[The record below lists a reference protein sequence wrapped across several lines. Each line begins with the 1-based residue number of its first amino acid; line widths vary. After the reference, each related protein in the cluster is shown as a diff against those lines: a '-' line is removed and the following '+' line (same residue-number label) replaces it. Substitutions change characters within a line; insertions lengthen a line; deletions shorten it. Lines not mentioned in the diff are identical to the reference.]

1 MATNKKLL
9 KGLITLA
16 IGLMLSGAVAV
27 WQGFSLSIPAALMAR
42 TLSDGFF
49 VAGLLFTGLGALV
62 WVSTTGFFDI
72 FTYAGKSLLVLF
84 SPMKQP
90 EKLKK
95 FYEYKAD
102 KDEKRKKAD
111 FTLLIVGAAYL
122 LLSFAFLGGY
132 YAMMGA

>member
-1 MATNKKLL
+1 MKKNLL
-9 KGLITLA
+9 KYGIPALI
-16 IGLMLSGAVAV
+16 GAVIALTV
-27 WQGFSLSIPAALMAR
+27 AMNQGLGGVGSAWSLRA
-42 TLSDGFF
+42 LSDGCF
-49 VAGLLFTGLGALV
+49 VTTVLMGGMGALV

>member
-1 MATNKKLL
+1 MKKNLL
-9 KGLITLA
+9 KYGIPALIGAAITLTVA
-16 IGLMLSGAVAV
+16 MGQGLGGVGSA
-27 WQGFSLSIPAALMAR
+27 WSLRA
-42 TLSDGFF
+42 LSDGCF
-49 VAGLLFTGLGALV
+49 VTTVLMGGMGALV

>member
-1 MATNKKLL
+1 MKKKLL
-9 KGLITLA
+9 KYGIPALIGAAITLTVA
-16 IGLMLSGAVAV
+16 MGQGLGGVGSA
-27 WQGFSLSIPAALMAR
+27 WSLRA
-42 TLSDGFF
+42 LSDGCF
-49 VAGLLFTGLGALV
+49 VTTVLMGGMGALV

>member
-1 MATNKKLL
+1 MKKNLL
-9 KGLITLA
+9 KYGIPALIGAAITLTVA
-16 IGLMLSGAVAV
+16 MGQGLGGVGSA
-27 WQGFSLSIPAALMAR
+27 WSLR
-42 TLSDGFF
+42 VLSDGCF
-49 VAGLLFTGLGALV
+49 VTAVLMVGMGALV

-122 LLSFAFLGGY
+122 LLSFVFLGGY

>member
-1 MATNKKLL
+1 MKKNLL
-9 KGLITLA
+9 KYGIPALIGAA
-16 IGLMLSGAVAV
+16 ITIAVAMS
-27 WQGFSLSIPAALMAR
+27 QGLGQVGAAMAMKA
-42 TLSDGFF
+42 LSDGCF
-49 VAGLLFTGLGALV
+49 VTTVLMGGMGALV

-111 FTLLIVGAAYL
+111 FTLLIVGVAYL

-132 YAMMGA
+132 YAVMGA

>member
-1 MATNKKLL
+1 MKKKLL
-9 KGLITLA
+9 KYGVPALIGAA
-16 IGLMLSGAVAV
+16 IALGVAV
-27 WQGFSLSIPAALMAR
+27 SQGLGGVGSAWSLR
-42 TLSDGFF
+42 TLSDGCF
-49 VAGLLFTGLGALV
+49 VTFILMGGLGALV

-95 FYEYKAD
+95 FYEYKLD
-102 KDEKRKKAD
+102 KEEKRKKAD
-111 FTLLIVGAAYL
+111 FTLLIVGVAYL

-132 YAMMGA
+132 YAMLGA

>member
-1 MATNKKLL
+1 MKKNLL
-9 KGLITLA
+9 KYGIPALIGAA
-16 IGLMLSGAVAV
+16 ITIAVAMG
-27 WQGFSLSIPAALMAR
+27 QGLGQVGAAMAMR
-42 TLSDGFF
+42 ALSDGCF
-49 VAGLLFTGLGALV
+49 VTTVLMGGMGALV

-111 FTLLIVGAAYL
+111 FTLLIVGVGYL

>member
-1 MATNKKLL
+1 MKKKLL
-9 KGLITLA
+9 KYGIPFLI
-16 IGLMLSGAVAV
+16 GAVITVSVAMG
-27 WQGFSLSIPAALMAR
+27 QGLGSVGAAMAMR
-42 TLSDGFF
+42 TLSDGCF
-49 VAGLLFTGLGALV
+49 VTTILLGGMGIRV

-95 FYEYKAD
+95 FYEYKVD

-111 FTLLIVGAAYL
+111 FTLLIVGAMYL
-122 LLSFAFLGGY
+122 LLSFAFLGLY
-132 YAMMGA
+132 YRLY

>member
-1 MATNKKLL
+1 MKKNLL
-9 KGLITLA
+9 KYGIPALIGAA
-16 IGLMLSGAVAV
+16 ITIAVAMG
-27 WQGFSLSIPAALMAR
+27 QGLGGVGSAWSLRA
-42 TLSDGFF
+42 LSDGCF
-49 VAGLLFTGLGALV
+49 VTTVLMGGMGALV

-111 FTLLIVGAAYL
+111 FTLLIVGVAYL

>member
-1 MATNKKLL
+1 MKKNLL
-9 KGLITLA
+9 KYGIPALIGAA
-16 IGLMLSGAVAV
+16 ITIAVAMG
-27 WQGFSLSIPAALMAR
+27 QGLGGVGSAWSLRA
-42 TLSDGFF
+42 LSDGCF
-49 VAGLLFTGLGALV
+49 VTTVLMGGMGALV

>member
-1 MATNKKLL
+1 MKKNLL
-9 KGLITLA
+9 KYGIPALIGAA
-16 IGLMLSGAVAV
+16 ITIAVAMG
-27 WQGFSLSIPAALMAR
+27 QGLGGVGSAWSLRA
-42 TLSDGFF
+42 LSDGCF
-49 VAGLLFTGLGALV
+49 VTTVLMGGMGALV

-111 FTLLIVGAAYL
+111 FTLLIVGIGYL
-122 LLSFAFLGGY
+122 LLSFAFLGCY

>member
-1 MATNKKLL
+1 MKQKLL
-9 KGLITLA
+9 KFGVPFLI
-16 IGLMLSGAVAV
+16 GAVIALAV
-27 WQGFSLSIPAALMAR
+27 AWGQGLGGTGSAWSLRA
-42 TLSDGFF
+42 LSDGCF
-49 VAGLLFTGLGALV
+49 VTTILMGGMGV
-62 WVSTTGFFDI
+62 MMWVSTTGFFDI
-72 FTYAGKSLLVLF
+72 FSYAGKSLLVLF
-84 SPMKQP
+84 SPLKQP

-111 FTLLIVGAAYL
+111 YTLLIVGAAYL

>member
-1 MATNKKLL
+1 MKKNLL
-9 KGLITLA
+9 KYGIPALIGAAITLTVA
-16 IGLMLSGAVAV
+16 MGQGLGGVGSA
-27 WQGFSLSIPAALMAR
+27 WSLRA
-42 TLSDGFF
+42 LSDGCF
-49 VAGLLFTGLGALV
+49 VTTVLMGGMGALV

-122 LLSFAFLGGY
+122 LLSFVFLGGY

>member
-1 MATNKKLL
+1 MKKKLL
-9 KGLITLA
+9 KYG
-16 IGLMLSGAVAV
+16 
-27 WQGFSLSIPAALMAR
+27 IPALIGAAIALTVAMGQGLGGVGSAWSLR
-42 TLSDGFF
+42 ALSDGCF
-49 VAGLLFTGLGALV
+49 VTTILLGGMGVLV

-111 FTLLIVGAAYL
+111 FTLIIVGGAYL
-122 LLSFAFLGGY
+122 LLSLAFLGGY

>member
-1 MATNKKLL
+1 MKKTLL
-9 KGLITLA
+9 KFGVPFLIGAA
-16 IGLMLSGAVAV
+16 IALAVA
-27 WQGFSLSIPAALMAR
+27 WGQGLGGLGSAWSLRA
-42 TLSDGFF
+42 LSDGCF
-49 VAGLLFTGLGALV
+49 VTTILMGGMGV
-62 WVSTTGFFDI
+62 MMWVSTTGFFDI
-72 FTYAGKSLLVLF
+72 FSYAGKSLLVLF
-84 SPMKQP
+84 SPLKQP

-111 FTLLIVGAAYL
+111 YTLLIVGAAFL

>member
-1 MATNKKLL
+1 MKKNLL
-9 KGLITLA
+9 KYGIPALIGAAITLTVA
-16 IGLMLSGAVAV
+16 MGQGLGGVGSA
-27 WQGFSLSIPAALMAR
+27 WSLRA
-42 TLSDGFF
+42 LSDGCF
-49 VAGLLFTGLGALV
+49 VTTVLMGGMGALV

-111 FTLLIVGAAYL
+111 FTLLIVGIGYL
-122 LLSFAFLGGY
+122 LLSFAFLGCY

>member
-1 MATNKKLL
+1 MKKNLL
-9 KGLITLA
+9 KYGIPALIGAAITLTVA
-16 IGLMLSGAVAV
+16 MGQGLGGVGSA
-27 WQGFSLSIPAALMAR
+27 WSLRA
-42 TLSDGFF
+42 LSDGCF
-49 VAGLLFTGLGALV
+49 VTTVLMGGLGVLV

>member
-1 MATNKKLL
+1 MKKNLL
-9 KGLITLA
+9 KYGIPALIGAAITLTVA
-16 IGLMLSGAVAV
+16 MGQGLGGVGSA
-27 WQGFSLSIPAALMAR
+27 WSLRA
-42 TLSDGFF
+42 LSDGCF
-49 VAGLLFTGLGALV
+49 VTTVLMGGMGALV

-111 FTLLIVGAAYL
+111 FTLLSVGAAYL